1 MKTLFISIVASFHI
15 ALIFPQLLGS
25 KVRISNSAIEVYW
38 PRRGLHAAE
47 QLWLLGHRP
56 TGATAPRAHA
66 DGRYS
71 GVARCKG
78 VRQLSTTDTK
88 IHEPIV
94 ENEYKNRFIQ
104 MKYKPTI
111 INNHVV
117 SKAV

>member
-15 ALIFPQLLGS
+15 AVIFPQLLGS
-25 KVRISNSAIEVYW
+25 KVHISNSAIEVYW

-47 QLWLLGHRP
+47 QLGHRP
-56 TGATAPRAHA
+56 TGATAALHA
-66 DGRYS
+66 
-71 GVARCKG
+71 AR
-78 VRQLSTTDTK
+78 STTDTK